1 MEKPKPKR
9 PSRSAKSEAQE
20 EFVAM
25 LPALAAAS
33 PIEKDKP
40 TEMKKA
46 GEKAVV
52 EKASAY
58 TVDNIIKGIADLN
71 INLGKALSDLSGKL
85 ATEANKLAELQKATR
100 VRTTD

>member
-1 MEKPKPKR
+1 
-9 PSRSAKSEAQE
+9 
-20 EFVAM
+20 M
-25 LPALAAAS
+25 LPVLAAAS